1 MKKVKN
7 NSVNKY
13 IKIRGARLNNLKN
26 INLNIKR
33 NTLTVITG
41 LSGSGKTTL
50 AFDTLYAEGQ
60 RKYIESLSSYA
71 RQFMG
76 KINKPLVDKIDGI
89 SPAIAVEQKINST
102 NPRSTVG
109 TKTELFDYIRLLYAR
124 IGETF
129 SPKSN
134 KIVKKDSVNDVLDYL
149 KSQPI
154 RSKYIIT
161 CKPKILENNKSNYV
175 KKLLSQGFAMG
186 YFNNEIIKLSEID
199 EENFENFE
207 LVIERIILT
216 KNKNEICN
224 LADSIEIAFF
234 EGDGTCNLINL
245 EDGEKVCFSNNFERD
260 GIIFPEPNE
269 HFFSFNNPYG
279 ACKKCQGYGNI
290 IGIDLDL
297 VVPNKNLSIFEGA
310 IVPWNGNSFKKY
322 FNDLINN
329 SHKFSLPIHI
339 PFYKLD
345 AKQKELIW
353 EGNEYFKGLNFF
365 FKKIESK
372 TYKIQ
377 NRVLLSRYRGKT
389 ECSECK
395 GSRLRKETENVKINN
410 KSVPQLLKLSINE
423 LARFFNDFNVVN
435 EKKEIAEN
443 ILLEIKSRISFM
455 QDVGLGYLTLN
466 RRSNS
471 LSGGES
477 QRINLATSL
486 GSSLVGAMYILD
498 EPSIGLH
505 SIDNKKL
512 IKILKKLKNLG
523 NTVIVVEHDEGIMKE
538 ADEIIDLGPYAGI
551 NGGEIVANG
560 KYEDII
566 KCNQSITG
574 MYLNSEKKIVYPK
587 NRKKINHKIILKGAR
602 ENNLKN
608 IDIEFPL
615 NMMVAVTGVSGSGK
629 STLVK
634 KILYPAILKN
644 FDIYKEKSGEFKS
657 LAGDLNLINQIEY
670 IDQNPIGRSSRSNPV
685 TYVKAYDD
693 IRQLYSKQSLAKNR
707 NYKPKH
713 FSFNVDGGR
722 CDKCKGEG
730 VIIIEMQF
738 MADVVLKCDECDGK
752 RFKKEILQVKFDDKS
767 IDEILKMT
775 LDEAISFFEK
785 NGESKLIN
793 KLMPLKKVGLGY
805 ITLGQSSSNI
815 SGGEAQRIK
824 LASFIGK
831 GDNKNKIL
839 FIFDEPTTGLHFHD
853 INYLIKSLFLLIE
866 NGHSV
871 IVVEHNL
878 DMIKCADYIIDL
890 GPNAGI
896 DGGKLVATGTPEEIV
911 KNNDSHTGRFLKEKL
926 I

>member
-7 NSVNKY
+7 NNINKY
-13 IKIRGARLNNLKN
+13 IEIRGARLNNLKN

-154 RSKYIIT
+154 RSKFIIT
-161 CKPKILENNKSNYV
+161 CRPKILENNKSNYI

-186 YFNNEIIKLSEID
+186 YLNNEIIKLSEID

-216 KNKNEICN
+216 KNKNEISN

-234 EGDGTCNLINL
+234 EGNGRCNLINL

-329 SHKFSLPIHI
+329 SHKFSLPIHV

-410 KSVPQLLKLSINE
+410 KSIPQLLNLSINE
-423 LARFFNDFNVVN
+423 LARFFNDFKVVN

-551 NGGEIVANG
+551 NGGEIVVNG

-685 TYVKAYDD
+685 TYVKAYDE

-896 DGGKLVATGTPEEIV
+896 EGGMLVACGTPEEIV
-911 KNNDSHTGRFLKEKL
+911 KINDSHTGRFLKEKL